1 MTLGQ
6 KIKKL
11 RNEKGLTQKD
21 LANLVNVTFQTVSKW
36 ENDENEPDVSTLRR
50 LSQLFGCSM
59 DDLLSEEEVTQE
71 EKPIEEPTPQTAV
84 IHQREM
90 HVCERCNQDIPFDD
104 LVFTAENADNSS
116 VMTYNNCTYNPS
128 DSFQKWERVMKVYR
142 QDSTEETITALAQLE
157 EELPEFKNLL
167 FSWQISLLA
176 EYNKYQELI
185 KFVEENMDYLNSYP
199 KDGMDYSNMLYMYMA
214 SLNNTYQ
221 PMKAIQI
228 FAGQADNI
236 PITTYLV
243 YQYGYANYLM
253 MDLCTTQ
260 YEYEMYKQAAIE
272 VFTIL
277 QQYNYEMPGLIQ
289 NWMKIV
295 H

>member
-1 MTLGQ
+1 MKLIEPV
-6 KIKKL
+6 IKRIRQNYVSFEDYIAHYIIGRQFFGLYEGNYEL
-11 RNEKGLTQKD
+11 RAATAKY
-21 LANLVNVTFQTVSKW
+21 ACVTAAAY
-36 ENDENEPDVSTLRR
+36 
-50 LSQLFGCSM
+50 
-59 DDLLSEEEVTQE
+59 
-71 EKPIEEPTPQTAV
+71 IA
-84 IHQREM
+84 
-90 HVCERCNQDIPFDD
+90 FDD
-104 LVFTAENADNSS
+104 LIFTAENADTAG

-236 PITTYLV
+236 PITTYLF

-260 YEYEMYKQAAIE
+260 YEYEMYKQASIE